1 MLKGMD
7 YRFMTSASA
16 PSSFHFKYANWGIS
30 IDRDASLHCC
40 ISMSTIIY
48 ISSLIFW
55 YFSKL
60 QLWPKIEKLS
70 IVSIAS
76 FEDIDCS
83 ERATLMRVINLEIL

>member
-40 ISMSTIIY
+40 IEMGTIIS
-48 ISSLIFW
+48 ITSLI
-55 YFSKL
+55 
-60 QLWPKIEKLS
+60 
-70 IVSIAS
+70 
-76 FEDIDCS
+76 
-83 ERATLMRVINLEIL
+83 ILVF